1 MRSTQCHG
9 EGQPPPEISVPRK
22 QRWEGC
28 ECQASLGYT
37 VRPCLEEQLCC
48 YVETRPTT
56 ALETSK
62 STVPEQSHGAHYEDH
77 ISRECQCGNCLQL
90 PAFPAQAPA
99 KTSGRKSKEATKPL
113 NSILLRFERQICHMG
128 LLLLCLDLWPY
139 QMALFLKG
147 HGEDRA
153 STKEV
158 LGVHSL
164 ACLCLLGFLMPLGP
178 PPHTNTKPKA

>member
-1 MRSTQCHG
+1 MRSTRCHG
-9 EGQPPPEISVPRK
+9 EGQPPPEIPVPRK
-22 QRWEGC
+22 RRWEGC

-128 LLLLCLDLWPY
+128 SIAFMSGPL
-139 QMALFLKG
+139 ALSDGSVSERSWRRQSLNKG
-147 HGEDRA
+147 SVGG
-153 STKEV
+153 SQPG
-158 LGVHSL
+158 L
-164 ACLCLLGFLMPLGP
+164 PLSSGLP
-178 PPHTNTKPKA
+178 DAVRTTTSH